1 MLNALRQYGVDRDPA
16 PLLAIA
22 AQTLYPVHR
31 ENLMLAFKTCVP
43 RKLWGSFDLEI
54 EKHRSQ
60 ALGLNRKNRV
70 SNITNGT
77 LTSIAPSTMRNK
89 TTPLS
94 PLADAAVNTSL
105 SGGKAKPLDSPC
117 IGKCALCTRSP
128 MESPYT
134 SRCCGRQACY
144 TCWLKPLA
152 LHACP
157 CGKGLK
163 KSMLTKL
170 YFK

>member
-22 AQTLYPVHR
+22 AQTLYPVRR
-31 ENLMLAFKTCVP
+31 ENLLMAFKTCVP
-43 RKLWGSFDLEI
+43 KKLWGSFDVQI
-54 EKHRSQ
+54 EKHRSE
-60 ALGLNRKNRV
+60 ALGLQKQNKVANNTKGGIASNNKTKSGNTQVNTRV
-70 SNITNGT
+70 STSSANGKS
-77 LTSIAPSTMRNK
+77 LKDPFAKNHSSTGQC
-89 TTPLS
+89 
-94 PLADAAVNTSL
+94 V
-105 SGGKAKPLDSPC
+105 
-117 IGKCALCTRSP
+117 LCTKSP
-128 MESPYT
+128 MESPH
-134 SRCCGRQACY
+134 SARCCGRQACY

-157 CGKGLK
+157 CGKELK